1 MPISQSILGGCSGA
15 ANLNIEKKDGDDM
28 TGYVLSIVGGF
39 AVGICLAVGR
49 TPYHWHTWVGII
61 GFSLA
66 LIGSSMP

>member
-1 MPISQSILGGCSGA
+1 M
-15 ANLNIEKKDGDDM
+15 NIEKKDGDDM